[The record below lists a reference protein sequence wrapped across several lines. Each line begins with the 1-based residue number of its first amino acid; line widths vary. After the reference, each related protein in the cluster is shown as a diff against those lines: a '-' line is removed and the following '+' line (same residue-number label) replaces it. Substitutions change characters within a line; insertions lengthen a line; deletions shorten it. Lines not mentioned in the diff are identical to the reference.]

1 MRVKRAKIHAAEHEE
16 VQAELARHEDKLVD
30 MAARLVR
37 LEAAVGIYKPLI
49 TLHDDDKGRS

>member
-1 MRVKRAKIHAAEHEE
+1 MRLKRTKIHTAEHNE
-16 VQAELARHEDKLVD
+16 VQAELAQHEERLVD

>member
-1 MRVKRAKIHAAEHEE
+1 MRLKRTKAHVADHEQ
-16 VQAELARHEDKLVD
+16 VQAELAVHEERLVD

-49 TLHDDDKGRS
+49 QLHDEDMGRQ